1 LLSGEYEGGTIE
13 VVEVE
18 VVATRTGGDT
28 FRFTLKEWE
37 EAARRMGR
45 AKRRHV
51 GRAVR
56 FSLVILSQ
64 EEFDEVEAEREA
76 AAAKARAGVQ

>member
-18 VVATRTGGDT
+18 V
-28 FRFTLKEWE
+28 